1 MNAFTFMLA
10 CVQTQFKGYSLEI
23 EQQVKQHEARTIN
36 KLSNV
41 HFFFFFFLNL
51 YSIFDSYPLIQ
62 NR

>member
-1 MNAFTFMLA
+1 MNAFTFMLT

-23 EQQVKQHEARTIN
+23 EQQVKQREARTIN

-41 HFFFFFFLNL
+41 HFFFVFFLNL